1 MDKPWVGK
9 GIWNKVY
16 KGKMLNA
23 QDDSREI
30 REKKKSK
37 ETELKKED
45 KVIGIEQES
54 EETELKKEDKVIEL
68 EEESKETESKKE
80 DKAIELEKESEK
92 TRSAKEDKANGLE
105 EDEVKIELAK
115 EDEETESEKEEIVIE
130 SKKESEETEPAKED
144 EETESEKEEIVI
156 ESKKESEETG
166 SAKEDEE
173 TDSEKEEVVI
183 ELEEESKETE
193 SKKENVA
200 NESEKENVAIELEKE
215 EVANESEKENVAIE
229 LEKEE
234 VAVELEKEN
243 VAIELEKE
251 EVETELEKEDKAIG
265 LEKKSVDS
273 GSKVETSVR
282 SIIVKT
288 PFSIISDV
296 TSFIKFPNINVK
308 KQEAFVFR
316 NEKDV
321 RGRELDAKLLTTV
334 QHYHGEVNCNL
345 VSSNL
350 HEKRVLLEFSNQKV
364 KGNMEENW
372 IGTSSWIPIH
382 GIILEKEDEADVNN
396 YITGKIPIEIGR
408 YKGEISLQEKVVFKE
423 KVIGIKEVS
432 QEIILTKKEFLL
444 PKIIKKGH
452 NPSII
457 EKGSL
462 FVEGYIFQCIEFISE
477 QSTSHDKLY
486 QLMQNIVLELTIQ
499 LLQEQ
504 EVRVRIT

>member
-37 ETELKKED
+37 ETE
-45 KVIGIEQES
+45 
-54 EETELKKEDKVIEL
+54 
-68 EEESKETESKKE
+68 SKKE
-80 DKAIELEKESEK
+80 DKAIELEKESEETELK
-92 TRSAKEDKANGLE
+92 KEDKAKGLE
-105 EDEVKIELAK
+105 EDEVKIEPVK

-130 SKKESEETEPAKED
+130 SKKES
-144 EETESEKEEIVI
+144 I
-156 ESKKESEETG
+156 
-166 SAKEDEE
+166 
-173 TDSEKEEVVI
+173 
-183 ELEEESKETE
+183 
-193 SKKENVA
+193 
-200 NESEKENVAIELEKE
+200 
-215 EVANESEKENVAIE
+215 
-229 LEKEE
+229 
-234 VAVELEKEN
+234 
-243 VAIELEKE
+243 
-251 EVETELEKEDKAIG
+251 
-265 LEKKSVDS
+265 DS
-273 GSKVETSVR
+273 GLKIETSVR

-316 NEKDV
+316 NEKDA

-364 KGNMEENW
+364 KGDMEENW
-372 IGTSSWIPIH
+372 VDTSSWIPIH

-396 YITGKIPIEIGR
+396 YITGKLPIEIGR

-499 LLQEQ
+499 LLQEK

>member
-1 MDKPWVGK
+1 MNKPWVGK
-9 GIWNKVY
+9 EIWNKVY
-16 KGKMLNA
+16 KWKMLNV

-30 REKKKSK
+30 REKKESI
-37 ETELKKED
+37 ETESEKEGIA
-45 KVIGIEQES
+45 IGLEKES
-54 EETELKKEDKVIEL
+54 EETESKKEDKAIKSEKESKETESKKEDKAIEL
-68 EEESKETESKKE
+68 EKESKETESKKE

-92 TRSAKEDKANGLE
+92 TKLAKEDKANGLE
-105 EDEVKIELAK
+105 EEEVKIESAK
-115 EDEETESEKEEIVIE
+115 EDEETDLEKEEIVIE

-144 EETESEKEEIVI
+144 EETDSEKEEIVI
-156 ESKKESEETG
+156 ESKKES
-166 SAKEDEE
+166 
-173 TDSEKEEVVI
+173 I
-183 ELEEESKETE
+183 
-193 SKKENVA
+193 
-200 NESEKENVAIELEKE
+200 
-215 EVANESEKENVAIE
+215 
-229 LEKEE
+229 
-234 VAVELEKEN
+234 
-243 VAIELEKE
+243 
-251 EVETELEKEDKAIG
+251 
-265 LEKKSVDS
+265 DS
-273 GSKVETSVR
+273 GLKIETSVR

-316 NEKDV
+316 NEKDA

-396 YITGKIPIEIGR
+396 YITGKLPIEIGR

>member
-1 MDKPWVGK
+1 
-9 GIWNKVY
+9 
-16 KGKMLNA
+16 
-23 QDDSREI
+23 
-30 REKKKSK
+30 
-37 ETELKKED
+37 
-45 KVIGIEQES
+45 
-54 EETELKKEDKVIEL
+54 
-68 EEESKETESKKE
+68 
-80 DKAIELEKESEK
+80 
-92 TRSAKEDKANGLE
+92 AN
-105 EDEVKIELAK
+105 
-115 EDEETESEKEEIVIE
+115 
-130 SKKESEETEPAKED
+130 
-144 EETESEKEEIVI
+144 
-156 ESKKESEETG
+156 
-166 SAKEDEE
+166 
-173 TDSEKEEVVI
+173 
-183 ELEEESKETE
+183 
-193 SKKENVA
+193 
-200 NESEKENVAIELEKE
+200 ELEKE

-229 LEKEE
+229 LEKENVANE
-234 VAVELEKEN
+234 SEKENVAVELEKEN

-282 SIIVKT
+282 SIVVKT

-316 NEKDV
+316 NEKDA

-372 IGTSSWIPIH
+372 VGTSSWIPIH
-382 GIILEKEDEADVNN
+382 GIILEKEDEADINN
-396 YITGKIPIEIGR
+396 YITGKLPIEIGR
-408 YKGEISLQEKVVFKE
+408 YKGEISLREKVVFKE

-462 FVEGYIFQCIEFISE
+462 LVEGYIFQCIEFISE

>member
-1 MDKPWVGK
+1 M
-9 GIWNKVY
+9 
-16 KGKMLNA
+16 
-23 QDDSREI
+23 
-30 REKKKSK
+30 
-37 ETELKKED
+37 ELE
-45 KVIGIEQES
+45 EES
-54 EETELKKEDKVIEL
+54 EKTRSAKEDKVIEL

-144 EETESEKEEIVI
+144 EETDSEKEEVVIELEKEEVVIESEKEEEEVAI
-156 ESKKESEETG
+156 ELEKENVAIEL
-166 SAKEDEE
+166 
-173 TDSEKEEVVI
+173 EKEEVVI

-200 NESEKENVAIELEKE
+200 IELEKE
-215 EVANESEKENVAIE
+215 SKETEPA
-229 LEKEE
+229 KEE
-234 VAVELEKEN
+234 VTNESKKES
-243 VAIELEKE
+243 IDL
-251 EVETELEKEDKAIG
+251 
-265 LEKKSVDS
+265 
-273 GSKVETSVR
+273 GSKIETSVR

-316 NEKDV
+316 NEKDA

-396 YITGKIPIEIGR
+396 YITGKLLIEIGR

-462 FVEGYIFQCIEFISE
+462 LVEGYIFQCIEFISE

>member
-37 ETELKKED
+37 ETE
-45 KVIGIEQES
+45 
-54 EETELKKEDKVIEL
+54 
-68 EEESKETESKKE
+68 SKKE

-92 TRSAKEDKANGLE
+92 TRSAKEDKAKGLE
-105 EDEVKIELAK
+105 EDEVKIEPAK

-130 SKKESEETEPAKED
+130 SKKESEEIGSAKED

-173 TDSEKEEVVI
+173 TESEKEEIVI
-183 ELEEESKETE
+183 ESKKESKETE
-193 SKKENVA
+193 PAKEEVTNESKKE
-200 NESEKENVAIELEKE
+200 SI
-215 EVANESEKENVAIE
+215 
-229 LEKEE
+229 
-234 VAVELEKEN
+234 
-243 VAIELEKE
+243 
-251 EVETELEKEDKAIG
+251 
-265 LEKKSVDS
+265 DS
-273 GSKVETSVR
+273 GSKIETSVR

-316 NEKDV
+316 NEKDA

-396 YITGKIPIEIGR
+396 YITGKLPIEIGR

>member
-1 MDKPWVGK
+1 ME
-9 GIWNKVY
+9 
-16 KGKMLNA
+16 L
-23 QDDSREI
+23 
-30 REKKKSK
+30 EK
-37 ETELKKED
+37 EEV
-45 KVIGIEQES
+45 VIES
-54 EETELKKEDKVIEL
+54 EKEEV
-68 EEESKETESKKE
+68 
-80 DKAIELEKESEK
+80 AIELEKENV
-92 TRSAKEDKANGLE
+92 A
-105 EDEVKIELAK
+105 IEL
-115 EDEETESEKEEIVIE
+115 EKENVAIE
-130 SKKESEETEPAKED
+130 L
-144 EETESEKEEIVI
+144 EKENVAI
-156 ESKKESEETG
+156 EL
-166 SAKEDEE
+166 
-173 TDSEKEEVVI
+173 EKEEVVI

-200 NESEKENVAIELEKE
+200 NESEKENVANESEKENVANESEKE

-282 SIIVKT
+282 SIVVKT

-316 NEKDV
+316 NEKDA